1 MVAVT
6 AILGTLMA
14 AGVGLLGG
22 TGAQSRKAGEDML
35 AGLIEQART
44 TAITSRTHMVLAI
57 AEPGDLP
64 GDDEC
69 CRLGLFKIEEWP
81 DSLISSPVLTGVL
94 LSRWQTLDKGVVLGS
109 GDVEG
114 VTNPMDGEQ
123 VTINYGGA
131 RNITTKVHII
141 AFNCRGGLHYP
152 PGSTPVAIRIA
163 EGGYRGGKVI
173 SNRRPGAENRLKIG
187 RVTARPYRTDG

>member
-14 AGVGLLGG
+14 AGVGLLSG
-22 TGAQSRKAGEDML
+22 TGAQSRRAGADML
-35 AGLIEQART
+35 AGLIEQARSK
-44 TAITSRTHMVLAI
+44 AISSRSHVVLAI

-64 GDDEC
+64 GDDER
-69 CRLGLFKIEEWP
+69 CRLGLFKIDEWP
-81 DSLISSPVLTGVL
+81 DPLASSPVLMAVL
-94 LSRWQTLDKGVVLGS
+94 LSRWQPLNTGVVLGG
-109 GDVEG
+109 GDVDG
-114 VTNPMDGEQ
+114 VSNPMDGEQ
-123 VTINYGGA
+123 VTINYGGT
-131 RNITTKVHII
+131 RNLSAKVHII
-141 AFNCRGGLHYP
+141 AFNACGGLHYP
-152 PGSTPVAIRIA
+152 PGSTPVAVRIA

>member
-14 AGVGLLGG
+14 AGVGLLSG
-22 TGAQSRKAGEDML
+22 TGAQSRKAGADML

-44 TAITSRTHMVLAI
+44 TAITSRSHVVLAI

-64 GDDEC
+64 GDDGRC
-69 CRLGLFKIEEWP
+69 QLGLFKIEEWP
-81 DSLISSPVLTGVL
+81 DSLTSSPVLTGVL
-94 LSRWQTLDKGVVLGS
+94 LNRWQPLNTGVVLGG
-109 GDVEG
+109 GDVDG
-114 VTNPMDGEQ
+114 VSNPMDGEQ

-131 RNITTKVHII
+131 RNLGAKVHII
-141 AFNCRGGLHYP
+141 AFNARGGLHYP
-152 PGSTPVAIRIA
+152 PGSTPVAIRIT

-173 SNRRPGAENRLKIG
+173 SNRRPGTENRLKIG